1 VSDVPEPSSRPTRR
15 LPSAVALLVAVLVTV
30 AAGLLAG
37 CAHFP
42 DSGPRNWRDKPD
54 STGLLAAPPK
64 VPEQDP
70 GESPPPEA
78 KPPGEIPPPRGC
90 DDQDPL
96 VVATCLD
103 PVSAIAILP
112 GGEAEYVAQRATG
125 VISRVEKGKPN
136 QPIATVAVDAAG
148 GGLKGLVLSPS
159 FGEDRLLYGYAATGS
174 DNRVVRI
181 TTDGQVTPVLTGIPR
196 TPGNDGGGI
205 AVGKNGELLVATAS
219 AGAASPTSLG
229 GKILR
234 IDSFGKPYPGNP
246 QPSST
251 VYSSGLSSPGGLC
264 TSPDSGV
271 TWVTDRGS
279 DRDSLYRVVPG
290 QLGAAAWNWPDKP
303 GAAGCVTMAGSVTVA
318 LRTASALFVLQT
330 NKTSDAFTGVPS
342 YALKDAY
349 GHLSAA
355 ALSPAKIVWLGTE
368 NKGHAGKV
376 TSSDDRVIRLPLLG
390 GGSNGSGPD

>member
-1 VSDVPEPSSRPTRR
+1 VSDVPVPSTRR
-15 LPSAVALLVAVLVTV
+15 TRRPPSLVALLVMLV
-30 AAGLLAG
+30 AALLAG

-64 VPEQDP
+64 VPDQDP
-70 GESPPPEA
+70 EETPPPEA
-78 KPPGEIPPPRGC
+78 KPPGEIPPPNGC
-90 DDQDPL
+90 EDQDPL

-103 PVSAIAILP
+103 PVSAVAILP
-112 GGEAEYVAQRATG
+112 TGDTAFVAQRATG
-125 VISRVEKGKPN
+125 VVSLVQKGKPN
-136 QPIATVAVDAAG
+136 QPIATVPVNAAG

-159 FGEDRLLYGYAATGS
+159 FDEDRLLYGYAATAS

-181 TTDGQVTPVLTGIPR
+181 TTDGQVTPVLTGIPA

-219 AGAASPTSLG
+219 AGAANSPTSLG

-234 IDSFGKPYPGNP
+234 IDSFGKPYAGNP
-246 QPSST
+246 QPGSII
-251 VYSSGLSSPGGLC
+251 YSSGLSSPGGIC
-264 TSPDSGV
+264 TSPDSGIS
-271 TWVTDRGS
+271 WVTDRGP
-279 DRDSLYRVVPG
+279 DRDALFRVIPG

-303 GAAGCVTMAGSVTVA
+303 GAAGCVSMAGSVAVA
-318 LRTASALFVLQT
+318 LRSASALFVLQT
-330 NKTSDAFTGVPS
+330 NKTSDAFTGVPA
-342 YALKDAY
+342 YALKDSY

-355 ALSPAKIVWLGTE
+355 ALSPAKIIWLGTE

-376 TSSDDRVIRLPLLG
+376 TSSDDRVLRLPLMG

>member
-1 VSDVPEPSSRPTRR
+1 M
-15 LPSAVALLVAVLVTV
+15 ALLVGVVMSVV
-30 AAGLLAG
+30 AALLAG

-70 GESPPPEA
+70 EESPPPEA
-78 KPPGEIPPPRGC
+78 KPPGEIPPPQGC
-90 DDQDPL
+90 EDQDPL

-112 GGEAEYVAQRATG
+112 SGEAAYVAQRATG

-136 QPIATVAVDAAG
+136 QPIATVPVDAAG

-159 FGEDRLLYGYAATGS
+159 FGEDRLLYGYAASSG

-205 AVGKNGELLVATAS
+205 AVGKNGELLVATGS
-219 AGAASPTSLG
+219 EGAASPTSLA

-234 IDSFGKPYPGNP
+234 IDSFGKPYAGNP
-246 QPSST
+246 QPSS
-251 VYSSGLSSPGGLC
+251 VIYSSGLTSPGGIC
-264 TSPDSGV
+264 TSPDTGIS
-271 TWVTDRGS
+271 WVTDRGS
-279 DRDSLYRVVPG
+279 DRDALFRVVPG
-290 QLGAAAWNWPDKP
+290 QLGAPAWNWPDKP
-303 GAAGCVTMAGSVTVA
+303 GAAGCISQAGSVAVA
-318 LRTASALFVLQT
+318 LRSASALFVLQT

-342 YALKDAY
+342 YALKDSY

-368 NKGHAGKV
+368 NKGHPGKV